1 MEQPD
6 HDLRPFQAAQATP
19 RRFIAFGAAAL
30 LQIGIIW
37 ALATGLAQQIVEK
50 LPQDIKTDIVKEKP
64 PEQPK
69 TPPPPPPDM
78 VKPPPPFIPPPD
90 IVVSA
95 EPSPN
100 TITQV
105 TNQVAPPPK
114 PAVTSPASIGRPHAC
129 GQRYYPALA
138 TRLGHEG
145 TTVLGFTI
153 GTDGSVR
160 DVKVVQSSGFPELD
174 DAAIPCAQGWQYK
187 PAMQNGAPV
196 EVPWQAKVT
205 WKLNGG

>member
-1 MEQPD
+1 MA
-6 HDLRPFQAAQATP
+6 L
-19 RRFIAFGAAAL
+19 GAAVV
-30 LQIGIIW
+30 LQVAIIY
-37 ALATGLAQQIVEK
+37 ALATGLAQQMVEK
-50 LPQDIKTDIVKEKP
+50 LPDDIKADIVKEKP

-90 IVVSA
+90 IVVSN
-95 EPSPN
+95 EPTVN

-114 PAVTSPASIGRPHAC
+114 PAVTSPASIGRPHTC

-145 TTVLGFTI
+145 TTTLSFKI
-153 GTDGSVR
+153 GADGSVK
-160 DVKVVQSSGFPELD
+160 DVKVVGSSGYQELD
-174 DAAIPCAQGWQYK
+174 DAAIPCAQNWQYK
-187 PAMQNGAPV
+187 PALQNGQPV
-196 EVPWQAKVT
+196 EVPWEAKVT
-205 WKLNGG
+205 WRLNGG